1 MADRD
6 RLRQWRYGVP
16 LRPMRTG
23 RSSDSSPRGGAGNRR
38 PAAVVRVVALLMV
51 ALFVGWTTPAQP
63 TAAVPDLSRGDVQFG
78 EASWYGKF
86 HNGRH
91 TASGEIFAMNRLTAA
106 HPDLP
111 LGTWIL
117 VTNLNNGRMVRVRV
131 NDRGPFVD
139 GRILDLSYAAAR
151 RLHAVSDGTIPV
163 EVRVLSV
170 PNGLAAH
177 RSTPGHGVS

>member
-1 MADRD
+1 M
-6 RLRQWRYGVP
+6 LQ
-16 LRPMRTG
+16 
-23 RSSDSSPRGGAGNRR
+23 
-38 PAAVVRVVALLMV
+38 VVSLLV
-51 ALFVGWTTPAQP
+51 IALFVGWTSPAQP
-63 TAAVPDLSRGDVQFG
+63 MTDAPDVSRGDVQFG

-86 HNGRH
+86 HNGRQ

-111 LGTWIL
+111 LGTRIL
-117 VTNLNNGRMVRVRV
+117 VTNLNNGLMVQVRV

-151 RLHAVSDGTIPV
+151 RLRAISDGTIPV
-163 EVRVLSV
+163 EVRVLSI

-177 RSTPGHGVS
+177 RSTPGRGLS

>member
-6 RLRQWRYGVP
+6 RLRQWRNGAP
-16 LRPMRTG
+16 LRPVPAH
-23 RSSDSSPRGGAGNRR
+23 RSSDSSPEGRAANRR
-38 PAAVVRVVALLMV
+38 PAATVRVMALLMI

-63 TAAVPDLSRGDVQFG
+63 TAAVPDRSRGQVQVG

-86 HNGRH
+86 HNGRQ

-117 VTNLNNGRMVRVRV
+117 VTNLNNGLMVRVRV

-151 RLHAVSDGTIPV
+151 RLRALSDGAIPV

-170 PNGLAAH
+170 PNGLTAH
-177 RSTPGHGVS
+177 RSTPSRGES